1 MAENI
6 QTPKYQIS
14 KEEIAALKTVN
25 NVLSKLQKAYDEK
38 DILMSETDG
47 ELIKVEEIARVRG
60 ILSFLENNDT
70 FLVNP

>member
-14 KEEIAALKTVN
+14 KEEVAALKTVN
-25 NVLSKLQKAYDEK
+25 NVLIKLQKAYDEK